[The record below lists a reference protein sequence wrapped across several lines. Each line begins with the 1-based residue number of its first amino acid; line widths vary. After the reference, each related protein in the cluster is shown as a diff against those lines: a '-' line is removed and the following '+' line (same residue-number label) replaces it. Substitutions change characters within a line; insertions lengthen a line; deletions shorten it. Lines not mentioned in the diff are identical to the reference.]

1 MKTLFDTI
9 VVGLGAMGSAT
20 VYQLAQQGH
29 RVLGIDQFS
38 PPHDQGSTHGGS
50 RIIRLAYQ
58 EGIEYVPLLQRAYT
72 SWREIEAATGKSLLQ
87 ITGGLMLGSRQ
98 DSIVDRSQKSADSGA
113 VSYEILDT
121 PEIGKRFPQ
130 FQVQDDTV
138 ALYDPVAGILNP
150 EAGVAAQLELAAR
163 ADAEI
168 RLNEQVLRW
177 EAHPSGSGVMVST
190 SQGTYAAK
198 NIVLCTGPWAGPIL
212 AQLGISLEVERVIQ
226 FWMEPKIPFS
236 HFSPDRFPIF
246 LWTVDPHMEIYG
258 FPGINGQ
265 EGGVKVSF
273 YPKGPHPMR
282 KLCNPDQISR
292 TVKDDDLSAMRHYL
306 QLLLP
311 DLDGPCLRTMTCM
324 HSTTPDMHP
333 VICAHPEHPQVILA
347 AGFSGH
353 GFKFSNVIGEILSD
367 LAREQTSPFDL
378 SLFRP
383 DRFQ

>member
-1 MKTLFDTI
+1 MKALFDTI

-20 VYQLAQQGH
+20 VYQLAKQGH

-72 SWREIEAATGKSLLQ
+72 SWREIEAASGRSLLQ

-121 PEIGKRFPQ
+121 HEIRERFPQ
-130 FQVQDDTV
+130 FLVQEDTV

-150 EAGVAAQLELAAR
+150 EAGVATQLELATSAGAHIHR
-163 ADAEI
+163 
-168 RLNEQVLRW
+168 NEQVLSW
-177 EAHPSGSGVMVST
+177 EAHPSGSGVSVATST
-190 SQGTYAAK
+190 GSYSAK
-198 NIVLCTGPWAGPIL
+198 NIVLCTGPWTGPIL
-212 AQLGISLEVERVIQ
+212 TQLGIPLEVERVVQ

-236 HFSPDRFPIF
+236 QFTPDRFPVF
-246 LWTVDPHMEIYG
+246 LCTVDPNMEIYG
-258 FPGINGQ
+258 FPGIDGPD
-265 EGGVKVSF
+265 GGVKVSF

-282 KLCNPDQISR
+282 KLCHPDQVSR
-292 TVKDDDLSAMRHYL
+292 TVTEDDLNAMRHYL

-333 VICAHPEHPQVILA
+333 VICSHPEHPQVILA

-367 LAREQTSPFDL
+367 LAREQASLFDL
-378 SLFRP
+378 NLFQP
-383 DRFQ
+383 ERFQ